1 MVGKWLPAGALM
13 LAASTCAATSR
24 GEGSSTAQSVQTYFA
39 GELDE
44 AAVFL
49 GMGIGTAYVGS
60 SLAAGTGDF
69 GIGAVSAI
77 VPISAIQI
85 GAGLV
90 LLARTR
96 GQTRDLLALLR
107 KSPSALQKAEL
118 PRMRRVS
125 SWFDV
130 YMGIE
135 IGLVALGAGSI
146 AFGVVDDRDG
156 FIGAGVGLAS
166 QATAMLTLDWVASRR
181 ATQYLRALERVTAFV
196 TPLPGGRG
204 AALVAAAPLD

>member
-1 MVGKWLPAGALM
+1 MAGALM
-13 LAASTCAATSR
+13 LAVATHATPSQA
-24 GEGSSTAQSVQTYFA
+24 EESSTARSVETYFG

-49 GMGIGTAYVGS
+49 GMGIGTAYLGG
-60 SLAAGTGDF
+60 SLAVATDDF

-77 VPISAIQI
+77 LPISAIQI
-85 GAGLV
+85 GAGIV

-96 GQTRDLLALLR
+96 GQTRDLLTLLR
-107 KSPSALQKAEL
+107 RSPAAFRRAEL

-146 AFGVVDDRDG
+146 AFGAVDDRPG
-156 FIGAGVGLAS
+156 FVGAGVGLAS
-166 QATAMLTLDWVASRR
+166 QATAMLILDLVASRR
-181 ATQYLRALERVTAFV
+181 ATKYLRAIERVTAFV
-196 TPLPGGRG
+196 APLPGTRG